1 MVDPDDH
8 KPPPVVESGFF
19 TSAPVDE
26 EAPLDDDKTNPD
38 MGFLDQ
44 SMDALASVN
53 VTDVGNRA
61 VGLPGQMFG
70 SVYGGVAVGA
80 GYAAESTMMI
90 AYASSD
96 KTKIAKYLNQLEDE
110 RKAVMGVMAN
120 VEAAEGQRKVLPSMI
135 SSDLT

>member
-1 MVDPDDH
+1 M
-8 KPPPVVESGFF
+8 
-19 TSAPVDE
+19 DE
-26 EAPLDDDKTNPD
+26 EAPLDDDKPNPD

-44 SMDALASVN
+44 SMDAIASVN

-61 VGLPGQMFG
+61 ASLPGQVFG

-96 KTKIAKYLNQLEDE
+96 KAKISKYLNLLEEE

-120 VEAAEGQRKVLPSMI
+120 VEAAEGQKKVS
-135 SSDLT
+135 